1 MNIHVHI
8 SYSERVFCPQFFFN
22 SVFYV
27 LLCTS
32 SIVEFKTQNP
42 VT

>member
-8 SYSERVFCPQFFFN
+8 SYRERALCPYFFFKFC
-22 SVFYV
+22 V
-27 LLCTS
+27 LCTS

-42 VT
+42 VTYAR